1 MPFVR
6 VEEHLAARVGHRDRL
21 VRLPH
26 RFGQFR
32 SIFPTH
38 SEADLRLSCETHP
51 AASVISLSPSIPALI
66 VGLMD
71 LFLFFP
77 RATVS
82 S

>member
-32 SIFPTH
+32 SIFSNP
-38 SEADLRLSCETHP
+38 
-51 AASVISLSPSIPALI
+51 
-66 VGLMD
+66 
-71 LFLFFP
+71 F
-77 RATVS
+77 
-82 S
+82 